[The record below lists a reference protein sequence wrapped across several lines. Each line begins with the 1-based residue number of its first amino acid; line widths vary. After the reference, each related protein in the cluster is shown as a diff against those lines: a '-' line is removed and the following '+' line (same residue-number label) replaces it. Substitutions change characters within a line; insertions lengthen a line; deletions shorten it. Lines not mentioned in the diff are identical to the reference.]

1 MTNSIEKEKF
11 DTDEAAKYTK
21 LSASTLAKRRVF
33 GGGPKYLK
41 LGRRVVYS
49 KRDLDD
55 WLDAHRRTSTSD
67 SGKKTSEVSPNLGA
81 GAHATPPQLHQGK
94 SSAQSQASERG
105 NPHRKQYQRAT
116 LAAEHPRTSRR
127 AQLPNEVSSWAK
139 GGSSR
144 GIGVPPGPIGLL
156 LKGKRPMLVP
166 HAKSE
171 RKIKFSRACES

>member
-1 MTNSIEKEKF
+1 MTNSIEEEKF

-67 SGKKTSEVSPNLGA
+67 SGKKTGAGKVSPNLGA
-81 GAHATPPQLHQGK
+81 GALATRPQPHQGK
-94 SSAQSQASERG
+94 CAAQSQVPERG
-105 NPHRKQYQRAT
+105 KPNRKRVSASGPRADHRKKLT
-116 LAAEHPRTSRR
+116 TAAAS
-127 AQLPNEVSSWAK
+127 Q
-139 GGSSR
+139 
-144 GIGVPPGPIGLL
+144 
-156 LKGKRPMLVP
+156 
-166 HAKSE
+166 
-171 RKIKFSRACES
+171 

>member
-1 MTNSIEKEKF
+1 MTNSIEEEKF

-67 SGKKTSEVSPNLGA
+67 SGKNRYR
-81 GAHATPPQLHQGK
+81 QGL
-94 SSAQSQASERG
+94 AQSRRGRAS
-105 NPHRKQYQRAT
+105 HSAAAT
-116 LAAEHPRTSRR
+116 S
-127 AQLPNEVSSWAK
+127 
-139 GGSSR
+139 G
-144 GIGVPPGPIGLL
+144 
-156 LKGKRPMLVP
+156 
-166 HAKSE
+166 
-171 RKIKFSRACES
+171 